1 MKVTRCSASVLWS
14 RRITSSLLGLLMW
27 CGGVDQANGNLT
39 SAHNI
44 SFGSMVSDETRTP
57 PALTFSR
64 IPAGDIQ
71 TSLLEWLA
79 RSGADEAVSRQVT
92 ALWAD
97 RELILASSAEDLLDR
112 LIESFA
118 VIDSATKRFRQQI
131 LAAELV
137 EPPVFDGIR
146 SDPFFRQN
154 VELYHARWLTQHRY
168 FDEALLLLEKLN
180 PESSIDPAG
189 LFFYRAVCQQKLLQ
203 QQAAADSLNL
213 LLHNTL
219 DVPARFRV
227 VAEMMQT
234 ELRSQAESGLPEA
247 ARLMAD
253 IQRRLDLGRSG
264 EKVQKQED
272 EVIAVLDKLLE
283 DMNRQRNPQPNDGQ
297 GGSGG
302 SENQPGSQ
310 GADQSAIKGSAA
322 EGNAD
327 RKELTENGAW
337 GMLDKQAETQ
347 ARELIRQQFPSNYLD
362 AISRYTKKIAERK

>member
-1 MKVTRCSASVLWS
+1 
-14 RRITSSLLGLLMW
+14 
-27 CGGVDQANGNLT
+27 
-39 SAHNI
+39 
-44 SFGSMVSDETRTP
+44 
-57 PALTFSR
+57 
-64 IPAGDIQ
+64 
-71 TSLLEWLA
+71 
-79 RSGADEAVSRQVT
+79 
-92 ALWAD
+92 
-97 RELILASSAEDLLDR
+97 
-112 LIESFA
+112 
-118 VIDSATKRFRQQI
+118 
-131 LAAELV
+131 
-137 EPPVFDGIR
+137 
-146 SDPFFRQN
+146 
-154 VELYHARWLTQHRY
+154 
-168 FDEALLLLEKLN
+168 
-180 PESSIDPAG
+180 
-189 LFFYRAVCQQKLLQ
+189 
-203 QQAAADSLNL
+203 
-213 LLHNTL
+213 
-219 DVPARFRV
+219 
-227 VAEMMQT
+227 MMQT

-283 DMNRQRNPQPNDGQ
+283 DMNRQQNPQPNDGQ

-310 GADQSAIKGSAA
+310 GADQSAIKGSAG